1 MKKADAAINK
11 RSNRKKRKRKIL
23 SLTSEYYSSKHLHVV
38 KSTFKGYTERY
49 FIHIIMPRDSV

>member
-1 MKKADAAINK
+1 MKKADGAINK

-38 KSTFKGYTERY
+38 KSTFKEYKERY
-49 FIHIIMPRDSV
+49 FIHIIMPRDNV

>member
-1 MKKADAAINK
+1 MKKVDAAINK

-38 KSTFKGYTERY
+38 KSTFRYTERY